1 MKILK
6 NKYRFFILSI
16 FIVSFGCD
24 DYLDINENPNNPTK
38 APLAGLMVNTTFET
52 AQNQFRMGDITS
64 YYVQYLASPNPGSAG
79 DVMDEVS
86 HGNTWFNHYHAMT
99 DLSDLMTQAELVG
112 ANHYQGAAQ
121 ILTALNLGTTVDAWG
136 DVPYS
141 EALNFQTITPKYDAD
156 SDLYEKI
163 FSLLDAGI
171 SNLSQETEISI
182 GDDDF
187 IYGGDAAKWIK
198 LGHMLKARYLNH
210 LSATASY
217 NPNAVLNA
225 LDEGFGDN
233 SDDAQVIYFEEQF
246 NPWGQVAIDNDNLYL
261 GGWISQQFVESMDGT
276 IFGAADPRMPM
287 MIGATDDGD
296 YIGVKNGAGRGDA
309 PEAGARSTLE
319 TGDFYSS
326 KLSPILIATYF
337 EQKFIEAEA
346 AFSVDK
352 ARAYTAYLDGIRA
365 NMTKLN
371 VPDADIN
378 TYISNPAIGVGEAA
392 LTLANIFEEKWKAMF
407 LQPESWVDARR
418 FDFKYTNFEV
428 PDNLNPDLN
437 GQFSRRLMYPDS
449 EVSRNGANVP
459 DVTLLDRVFWDQ

>member
-1 MKILK
+1 M
-6 NKYRFFILSI
+6 
-16 FIVSFGCD
+16 
-24 DYLDINENPNNPTK
+24 
-38 APLAGLMVNTTFET
+38 
-52 AQNQFRMGDITS
+52 
-64 YYVQYLASPNPGSAG
+64 
-79 DVMDEVS
+79 
-86 HGNTWFNHYHAMT
+86 
-99 DLSDLMTQAELVG
+99 
-112 ANHYQGAAQ
+112 
-121 ILTALNLGTTVDAWG
+121 
-136 DVPYS
+136 
-141 EALNFQTITPKYDAD
+141 
-156 SDLYEKI
+156 
-163 FSLLDAGI
+163 
-171 SNLSQETEISI
+171 
-182 GDDDF
+182 
-187 IYGGDAAKWIK
+187 
-198 LGHMLKARYLNH
+198 
-210 LSATASY
+210 
-217 NPNAVLNA
+217 
-225 LDEGFGDN
+225 
-233 SDDAQVIYFEEQF
+233 
-246 NPWGQVAIDNDNLYL
+246 
-261 GGWISQQFVESMDGT
+261 
-276 IFGAADPRMPM
+276 
-287 MIGATDDGD
+287 
-296 YIGVKNGAGRGDA
+296 
-309 PEAGARSTLE
+309 E